1 MSIRVLVVDDEQ
13 LTRRSILDFLRDW
26 KDVEIIGEC
35 VNGTAAVKAIRQ
47 HSPDLVFLD
56 MQMPGM
62 NGLEVVGAIGEEN
75 MPFTIF
81 VTAHDKYAV
90 KAFEANAVDYVLK
103 PFGKERF
110 QKAFSRAIERMGK
123 GLPGGTSTQLQEVLN
138 QLKRQEEYVDR
149 IPITSNG
156 RISFV
161 RVEDISCLEA
171 ERNSVRILVGKQSFE
186 IRDSLSA
193 LEQRLD
199 PKHFLRIHRST
210 IVHLCKVKEV
220 QPWFNGFHVVV
231 LEDGRQLR
239 MSRYQQDSL
248 RRLMGH
254 APKVAR

>member
-1 MSIRVLVVDDEQ
+1 MSIRVLVVDDEH
-13 LTRRSILDFLRDW
+13 LARRSIVDFLRDW
-26 KDVEIIGEC
+26 KDVDVIGEC
-35 VNGTAAVKAIRQ
+35 VNGTSAIKAIRQ
-47 HSPDLVFLD
+47 HSPELVFLD

-62 NGLEVVGAIGEEN
+62 NGLDVMAVIGEEN

-110 QKAFSRAIERMGK
+110 QKAFSRAIERMGASS
-123 GLPGGTSTQLQEVLN
+123 PGGTTSQLQRVINRLE
-138 QLKRQEEYVDR
+138 RQEDYIER
-149 IPITSNG
+149 IPVGANG

-171 ERNSVRILVGKQSFE
+171 ERNSVRILVGKQAFE

-220 QPWFNGFHVVV
+220 QPWFNGFHIVV